1 MTPQQIYGH
10 VRRSPFAF
18 APKLAGIIEA
28 QIAIDMAEDVIAEQK
43 AQGLKPGA
51 MPVLPPA
58 AHKDSKLV
66 RRERTLQP
74 ILDQLEQHGVL
85 TALAIGNAI
94 GRHAC
99 TVHAA
104 CRELRSQGKVTQLSI
119 GKNGQV
125 AYTLS
130 ARGMLA

>member
-1 MTPQQIYGH
+1 MTPQQIYGA
-10 VRRSPFAF
+10 VRLAPFAF
-18 APKLAGIIEA
+18 SPKLAGVLEA
-28 QIAIDMAEDVIAEQK
+28 QIAIDMAEDVITEQK

-74 ILDQLEQHGVL
+74 ILEQLAAHGVM

-94 GRHAC
+94 DRHVC

-104 CRELRSQGKVTQLSI
+104 CRELRTQGKVAQLSI
-119 GKNGQV
+119 GANGQV
-125 AYTLS
+125 AYTLT
-130 ARGMLA
+130 AAGPCA

>member
-1 MTPQQIYGH
+1 MIPQQIYGA
-10 VRRSPFAF
+10 VRLAPFAF
-18 APKLAGIIEA
+18 SPKLAGAIEA

-58 AHKDSKLV
+58 AHKDNKFV
-66 RRERTLQP
+66 RRARTLQP

-104 CRELRSQGKVTQLSI
+104 CRELKTQGKVTQLSI
-119 GKNGQV
+119 GANGQV
-125 AYTLS
+125 AYSLTAS
-130 ARGMLA
+130 GMLT